1 MSKYQHQFLKKREE
15 GEEQLTGE
23 EPQISLNALTGSIS
37 YRTMRVR
44 GNVKKKLIIILIDS
58 GSTHNFLNPEVVKR
72 ANIKTE
78 DTDSLPVSVADG
90 TKMLSTAMCKNFQW
104 EMQGIE
110 FQADMR
116 ILQLKGCDMVL
127 GIQ

>member
-1 MSKYQHQFLKKREE
+1 MEDQNPILDEDEE
-15 GEEQLTGE
+15 DGMEQMLGE

-44 GNVKKKLIIILIDS
+44 GNVKKKHIIILIDS
-58 GSTHNFLNPEVVKR
+58 GSTRNFLNPEVVKR
-72 ANIKTE
+72 ANIEIE

-90 TKMLSTAMCKNFQW
+90 TRMMSTTMCKKFQW
-104 EMQGIE
+104 EMQGTN

-127 GIQ
+127 GI